1 MNKNKEHFQEIIER
15 SLDSSKKLGASQAF
29 AEISEDRGLSVSV
42 RKGNVETIEKSHD
55 RMLNIVVFDGKKSGS
70 ASTSDFSFEALNKT
84 VEAAWHIARYTAIDN
99 ASGLPDENLL
109 AKEFRDFK
117 LYHLWSK
124 SVEEMASIAKQTE
137 EAAMNFNDSIVNTDG
152 SFVSSGQSYSLLGN
166 TFGFLGSRMYSQYSL
181 SVVPIAGDNNGN
193 MQRDY
198 WYDSKCNPLNLSDP
212 SCIGKYAAKR
222 AVARLSARRIAT
234 GNFPVIFEAPVALGL
249 IGSFVQAA
257 SGGALYRKASFLTD
271 SLGKNIFPDHI
282 DIVDDPHID
291 GEMGSTSFDSEGV
304 STARR
309 SVVSK
314 GVLNGYFLSSYSSR
328 KLGLITTGN
337 AGGSHNLRMFSSKT
351 EDNDDLRTMIKRM
364 GKGLLI
370 TELIGQGVN
379 YVTGDYSRGAFG
391 FWVENGEIQHA
402 VEEITIAGN
411 LIDMFRQIILIGSD
425 VISRGTKTTGSVL
438 IENMSIAGT

>member
-1 MNKNKEHFQEIIER
+1 MNKEKEHFKELIER
-15 SLDSSKKLGASQAF
+15 SLKSAKKIGANESC
-29 AEISEDRGLSVSV
+29 AEISEGRGLSVSV

-55 RMLNIVVFDGKKSGS
+55 RMLNVVVFDGKKSGS
-70 ASTSDFSFEALNKT
+70 ASTSDFSFEAINKT
-84 VEAAWHIARYTAIDN
+84 VEAAWHIARYTAIDD
-99 ASGLPDENLL
+99 ASGLPDEILL
-109 AKEFRDFK
+109 AKKFRDFK

-124 SVEEMASIAKQTE
+124 SVEEMISIAKQTE
-137 EAAMNFNDSIVNTDG
+137 EAAINFSNSIVNTDG

-166 TFGFLGSRMYSQYSL
+166 SFGFLGSRIYSQYSL
-181 SVVPIAGDNNGN
+181 SVVPIACGNKGN

-198 WYDSKCNPLNLSDP
+198 WYDANSNPLNLSDP
-212 SCIGKYAAKR
+212 SYIGKYAAER

-271 SLGKNIFPDHI
+271 TLGKHIFPKHV
-282 DIVDDPHID
+282 DIIEDPHIE
-291 GEMGSTSFDSEGV
+291 GAMGSTSFDSEGV
-304 STARR
+304 STKMR
-309 SVVSK
+309 SVVSS
-314 GVLNGYFLSSYSSR
+314 GVLNGYFLSSYSAR

-351 EDNDDLRTMIKRM
+351 KDNDDLKSMIKQM
-364 GKGLLI
+364 DKGLLI
-370 TELIGQGVN
+370 TELIGHGIN

-391 FWVENGEIQHA
+391 FWIENGEIQHA

-411 LIDMFRQIILIGSD
+411 LMDMFKQIILIGSD